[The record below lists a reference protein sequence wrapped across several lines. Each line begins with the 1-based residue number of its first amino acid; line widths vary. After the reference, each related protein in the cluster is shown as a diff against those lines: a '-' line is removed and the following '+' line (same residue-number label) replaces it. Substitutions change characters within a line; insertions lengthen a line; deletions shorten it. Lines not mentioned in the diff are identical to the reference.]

1 MMKYQRFFCLLC
13 ALLLTLAL
21 CACNSDP
28 AQPSESS
35 APPVTEVPTQRMT
48 DAVPPST
55 QAEEIEVQRGLEEIR
70 VYPFTEEELADAQ
83 TAAQKALVDL
93 FADGIELD
101 ILKFAFDPALTDAN
115 IRQKLKDTGSSET
128 EEQDY
133 ARQTTFI
140 AECFVM
146 CYKEVKGRPEIP
158 NRMPVQI
165 TVSRADK
172 DGAWQYLEDS
182 YAPEGGKF
190 SDRVI
195 RTSDL
200 QRLDVDVSG
209 RVIAGYW
216 RSDDA
221 LDLYCVGEDGKV
233 SYCGGVLPNVQKY
246 GTEVDADTL
255 ASLQKVFDTQ
265 NMILT
270 EEDWYAQCLTS
281 EFASPADVDLRM
293 LFYNGIIDKKNE
305 MNQLSEEERAHLA
318 SIWGEDALAHD
329 VDRMPV
335 KEMNRV
341 LQKYFGITLDETE
354 KIGLEH
360 MLYWDKTDCYYCW
373 HGDSNF
379 FRPQVYKAFVQE
391 DGTIA
396 MYYVCN
402 LQLGDPNALAML
414 KPVGDGYQILSNE
427 YFD

>member
-1 MMKYQRFFCLLC
+1 MKHQRIFCLLC

-35 APPVTEVPTQRMT
+35 APVTEVPTQRMT
-48 DAVPPST
+48 DAVPSST
-55 QAEEIEVQRGLEEIR
+55 QAEEIEVQRGLDEIR

-83 TAAQKALVDL
+83 TAAEKALVDL
-93 FADGIELD
+93 FADGIKLD

-115 IRQKLKDTGSSET
+115 IRQKLMETGGSET

-133 ARQTTFI
+133 ARQATFI

-146 CYKEVKGRPEIP
+146 CYKEVAGRPEIP

-172 DGAWQYLEDS
+172 DGAWQYLEDC

-281 EFASPADVDLRM
+281 DFTSPEKVDLLM
-293 LFYNGIIDKKNE
+293 LFYCGIRGKQDE
-305 MNQLSEEERAHLA
+305 LNQLSEEERAHLA

-360 MLYWDKTDCYYCW
+360 MLYWDKTDCYYRW